1 MANFVIHQDVWK
13 ALDNFRL
20 PETLGFGLV
29 PAPVM
34 YSATF
39 ENGVWSQGQL
49 LPYGYCRAPAPYT
62 LPSKPSRE

>member
-1 MANFVIHQDVWK
+1 MADYIIRDGVWNSV
-13 ALDNFRL
+13 AEFRL

-39 ENGVWSQGQL
+39 ADGQWS
-49 LPYGYCRAPAPYT
+49 RAASCCPT
-62 LPSKPSRE
+62 VR